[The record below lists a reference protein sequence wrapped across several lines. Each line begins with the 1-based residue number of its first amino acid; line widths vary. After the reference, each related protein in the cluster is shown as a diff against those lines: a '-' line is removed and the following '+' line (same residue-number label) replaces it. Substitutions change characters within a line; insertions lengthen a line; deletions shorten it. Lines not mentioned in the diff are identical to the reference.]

1 MSNKLTQYTSTG
13 SRIVFCRKEKGL
25 SQQEFADIIGV
36 SRGYI
41 GDIERNRSDPSSNFL
56 TLLASR
62 LNISADWV
70 LTGEGEIYRN
80 NQRLNPIS
88 ERRAQAIVEL
98 YEALSEDQQKEILAA
113 VEEKKRMNEL
123 VDRVNQLQK
132 KVG

>member
-1 MSNKLTQYTSTG
+1 MSNKLTQITSTG
-13 SRIVFCRKEKGL
+13 SRIVFCRKEKNL
-25 SQQEFADIIGV
+25 SQQEFADILGV

-56 TLLASR
+56 TLLASK

-70 LTGEGEIYRN
+70 LTGEGGIYRN
-80 NQRLNPIS
+80 EPRLNPVS
-88 ERRAQAIVEL
+88 EQRAQIIVEL